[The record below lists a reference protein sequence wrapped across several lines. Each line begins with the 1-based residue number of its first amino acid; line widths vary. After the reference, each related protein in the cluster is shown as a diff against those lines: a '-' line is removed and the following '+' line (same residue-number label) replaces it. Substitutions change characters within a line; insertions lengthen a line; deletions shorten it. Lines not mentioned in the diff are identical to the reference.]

1 MSASDI
7 LDELLDTMPSSYQK
21 TIGFPT
27 YDLLAAVS
35 LRMEGTDTTID
46 EAKQQLDPENL
57 SGDDLDRYI
66 YPRSGLLRKASTFAH
81 GTLTVTGSGTVAIG
95 TLFESVGGV
104 QFAAAETVAID
115 GEGSVPVTC
124 TVDGTAGNLPAHSVT
139 QMPVTIQGIAS
150 CDNPEPLTGGYA
162 EEGDTEYYA
171 RYLLRLR
178 TPATS
183 GNVYHYQQWA
193 LEVSG
198 VGHVKVFP
206 RAQGAYTVD
215 VVIADNAG
223 QPADTA
229 LVKAVQD
236 YIDPDSEG
244 AGRGQAQARP
254 TARAARGQAPIGAQC
269 FVSAATAK
277 QIAVSCK
284 VSKLDTADEES
295 VTATIKSAVAD
306 YLAGTVFTQSY
317 VSYGQ
322 IAAAILSA
330 DGVVDFE
337 GLTVGGGTANIAVG
351 ERECPVLGEVVIT
364 YA

>member
-1 MSASDI
+1 MSASEI
-7 LDELLDTMPSSYQK
+7 LDEMLSAMPESYQK

-35 LRMEGTDTTID
+35 LRMEGTDEAID

-66 YPRSGLLRKASTFAH
+66 YPRSGLARKASTFAH
-81 GTLTVTGSGTVAIG
+81 GTLTVTGSGTVEIG

-104 QFAAAETVAID
+104 QFAATETVVID

-139 QMPVTIQGIAS
+139 QMPVAVQGIAS

-206 RAQGAYTVD
+206 RVQGVNTVD
-215 VVIADNAG
+215 VVIADSTG
-223 QPADTA
+223 QPAGEE
-229 LVKAVQD
+229 LVQAVQA
-236 YIDPDSEG
+236 YIDPESEG
-244 AGRGQAQARP
+244 AG
-254 TARAARGQAPIGAQC
+254 RGQAPIGAQC
-269 FVSAATAK
+269 FVSAAAEK
-277 QIAVSCK
+277 KIAIACK
-284 VSKLDTADEES
+284 VFKSNTAEADS
-295 VTATIKSAVAD
+295 VTAAVRAAVAA
-306 YLAGTVFTQSY
+306 YLAGTVFVQDY
-317 VSYGQ
+317 VSYAQ

-351 ERECPVLGEVVIT
+351 ERECPVLGEVTIT
-364 YA
+364 YG

>member
-1 MSASDI
+1 MSASEI
-7 LDELLDTMPSSYQK
+7 LSKMLSAMPESYQK

-35 LRMEGTDTTID
+35 LRMEGTDTAID
-46 EAKQQLDPENL
+46 EARQQLDPENL
-57 SGDDLDRYI
+57 HDSALDRYI
-66 YPRSGLLRKASTFAH
+66 YPRSGLERKAATFAH
-81 GTLTVTGSGTVAIG
+81 GSLTVTGTGTVEQG
-95 TLFESVGGV
+95 TLFESGGGV
-104 QFAAAETVAID
+104 QYYATETVAIE
-115 GEGSVPVTC
+115 GEGTVPVTC

-139 QMPVTIQGIAS
+139 QMPVAVQGIAS
-150 CDNPEPLTGGYA
+150 CDNPEPIGGGYA
-162 EEGDTEYYA
+162 EESDSEYYA

-229 LVKAVQD
+229 LVKAVQE
-236 YIDPDSEG
+236 YIDPESEG
-244 AGRGQAQARP
+244 AG
-254 TARAARGQAPIGAQC
+254 RGQAPIGAQC
-269 FVSAATAK
+269 FVSAAAEK
-277 QIAVSCK
+277 KIAIACK
-284 VSKLDTADEES
+284 VFKSDTAEANS
-295 VTATIKSAVAD
+295 VTAAVKAAVAG
-306 YLAGTVFTQSY
+306 YLAGTVFVQSY
-317 VSYGQ
+317 VSYAQ

-337 GLTVGGGTANIAVG
+337 GLAVGGGTSNIAVG
-351 ERECPVLGEVVIT
+351 ERECPVLGEVTIT
-364 YA
+364 YG

>member
-1 MSASDI
+1 MSASEI
-7 LDELLDTMPSSYQK
+7 LDEMLSAMPESYQK

-66 YPRSGLLRKASTFAH
+66 YPRSGLARKASTFAH
-81 GTLTVTGSGTVAIG
+81 GTLTVTGSGTVEIG

-104 QFAAAETVAID
+104 QFAATETVVID

-139 QMPVTIQGIAS
+139 QMPVAVQGIAS

-206 RAQGAYTVD
+206 RVQGVNTVD
-215 VVIADNAG
+215 VVIADSTG
-223 QPADTA
+223 QPAGEE
-229 LVKAVQD
+229 LVAAVQA
-236 YIDPDSEG
+236 YIDPESEG
-244 AGRGQAQARP
+244 AG
-254 TARAARGQAPIGAQC
+254 RGQAPIGAQC
-269 FVSAATAK
+269 FVSAAAEK
-277 QIAVSCK
+277 KIAIACK
-284 VSKLDTADEES
+284 VFKSNTAEADS
-295 VTATIKSAVAD
+295 VTAAVKAAVAA
-306 YLAGTVFTQSY
+306 YLAGTVFVQDY
-317 VSYGQ
+317 VSYAQ

-330 DGVVDFE
+330 EGVVDFE

-351 ERECPVLGEVVIT
+351 ERECPVLGEVTIT
-364 YA
+364 YG

>member
-7 LDELLDTMPSSYQK
+7 LDELLGNMPESYQK

-46 EAKQQLDPENL
+46 EARQQLDPENL
-57 SGDDLDRYI
+57 HDSALDRYI
-66 YPRSGLLRKASTFAH
+66 YPRSGLERKAATFAH
-81 GTLTVTGSGTVAIG
+81 GSLTVTGTGTVEQG
-95 TLFESVGGV
+95 TLFESGGGI
-104 QFAAAETVAID
+104 QFYATETVAIE
-115 GEGSVPVTC
+115 GEGTVPVTC

-139 QMPVTIQGIAS
+139 QMPVTVQGIAS
-150 CDNPEPLTGGYA
+150 CDNPEPIGGGYA
-162 EEGDTEYYA
+162 EESDSEYYA
-171 RYLLRLR
+171 RYLVVLR

-183 GNVYHYQQWA
+183 GNIYHYVQWA
-193 LEVSG
+193 LEVAG

-206 RAQGAYTVD
+206 RVQGINTVD

-223 QPADTA
+223 QPASPA
-229 LVKAVQD
+229 LVKSVQD

-244 AGRGQAQARP
+244 AGRGQA
-254 TARAARGQAPIGAQC
+254 PIGAQC
-269 FVSAATAK
+269 FVTAATGKA
-277 QIAVSCK
+277 ITVSCT
-284 VSKLDTADEES
+284 VSKSDTADEES
-295 VTATIKSAVAD
+295 VTAAIKSAVAD
-306 YLAGTVFTQSY
+306 YLASTVFAQSY

-337 GLTVGGGTANIAVG
+337 GLAIGGGTSNIAVG
-351 ERECPVLGEVVIT
+351 ERECPVLGEVTIT
-364 YA
+364 YG

>member
-1 MSASDI
+1 MSASEI
-7 LDELLDTMPSSYQK
+7 LDKMLSAMPESYQK

-46 EAKQQLDPENL
+46 EARQQLDPENL
-57 SGDDLDRYI
+57 HDSALDRYI
-66 YPRSGLLRKASTFAH
+66 YPRSGLERKAATFAH
-81 GTLTVTGSGTVAIG
+81 GSLTVTGTGTVEQG
-95 TLFESVGGV
+95 TLFESGGGV
-104 QFAAAETVAID
+104 QFYATETVAIE
-115 GEGSVPVTC
+115 GEGTVPVTC

-139 QMPVTIQGIAS
+139 QMPVAVQGIAA
-150 CDNPEPLTGGYA
+150 CDNPEAIGGGYA
-162 EEGDTEYYA
+162 EESDSEYYA
-171 RYLLRLR
+171 RFLLRLR

-206 RAQGAYTVD
+206 RVQGVNTVD

-229 LVKAVQD
+229 LVKAAQE
-236 YIDPDSEG
+236 YIDPESEG
-244 AGRGQAQARP
+244 AG
-254 TARAARGQAPIGAQC
+254 RGQAPIGAQC
-269 FVSAATAK
+269 FVSAASAK
-277 QIAVSCK
+277 SIAIACK

-295 VTATIKSAVAD
+295 VTAAIKSAVAD
-306 YLAGTVFTQSY
+306 YLASTVFAQSY

-322 IAAAILSA
+322 VAAAILSA

-337 GLTVGGGTANIAVG
+337 GLAVGGGTSNIAVG
-351 ERECPVLGEVVIT
+351 ERECPVLGEVTIT
-364 YA
+364 YG

>member
-1 MSASDI
+1 MSASEI
-7 LDELLDTMPSSYQK
+7 LDEMLGNMPESYQK

-46 EAKQQLDPENL
+46 EARQQLDPENL
-57 SGDDLDRYI
+57 HDSALDRYI
-66 YPRSGLLRKASTFAH
+66 YQRSGLERKAATFAH
-81 GTLTVTGSGTVAIG
+81 GSLTVTGTGTVEQG
-95 TLFESVGGV
+95 TLFESGGGV
-104 QFAAAETVAID
+104 QYYATETVAIE
-115 GEGSVPVTC
+115 GEGTVPVTC

-139 QMPVTIQGIAS
+139 QMPVAVQGIAS
-150 CDNPEPLTGGYA
+150 CDNPEPIGGGYA
-162 EEGDTEYYA
+162 EESDSEYYA

-244 AGRGQAQARP
+244 AGRGQA
-254 TARAARGQAPIGAQC
+254 PIGAQC
-269 FVSAATAK
+269 FATAATGKA
-277 QIAVSCK
+277 ITVSCTVTK
-284 VSKLDTADEES
+284 SDTADEES
-295 VTATIKSAVAD
+295 VTAAIKSAVAD
-306 YLAGTVFTQSY
+306 YLASTVFAQSY

-322 IAAAILSA
+322 VAAAILSA
-330 DGVVDFE
+330 EGVVDFE
-337 GLTVGGGTANIAVG
+337 GLTVGGGTSNIAVG
-351 ERECPVLGEVVIT
+351 ERECPVLGEVTIT
-364 YA
+364 YG

>member
-1 MSASDI
+1 MSASEI
-7 LDELLDTMPSSYQK
+7 LDKMLSAMPESYQK

-46 EAKQQLDPENL
+46 EARQQLDPENL
-57 SGDDLDRYI
+57 HDSALDRYI
-66 YPRSGLLRKASTFAH
+66 YPRSGLERKAATFAH
-81 GTLTVTGSGTVAIG
+81 GSLTVTGTGTVEQG
-95 TLFESVGGV
+95 TLFESGGGV
-104 QFAAAETVAID
+104 QFYATETVAIE
-115 GEGSVPVTC
+115 GEGTVPVTC
-124 TVDGTAGNLPAHSVT
+124 TVDGMAGNLPAHSVT
-139 QMPVTIQGIAS
+139 QMPVAVQGIAA
-150 CDNPEPLTGGYA
+150 CDNPEAIGGGYA
-162 EEGDTEYYA
+162 EESDSEYYA
-171 RYLLRLR
+171 RFLLRLR

-206 RAQGAYTVD
+206 RVQGVNTVD

-229 LVKAVQD
+229 LVKAVQE
-236 YIDPDSEG
+236 YIDPESEG
-244 AGRGQAQARP
+244 AG
-254 TARAARGQAPIGAQC
+254 RGQAPIGAQC
-269 FVSAATAK
+269 FVSAASAK
-277 QIAVSCK
+277 SIAIACK

-295 VTATIKSAVAD
+295 VTAAIKSAVAD
-306 YLAGTVFTQSY
+306 YLASTVFAQSY

-322 IAAAILSA
+322 VAAAILSA

-337 GLTVGGGTANIAVG
+337 GLAVGGGTSNIAVG
-351 ERECPVLGEVVIT
+351 ERECPVLGEVTIT
-364 YA
+364 YG

>member
-1 MSASDI
+1 MSASEI
-7 LDELLDTMPSSYQK
+7 LDEMLSAMPESYQK

-35 LRMEGTDTTID
+35 LRMEGTDEAID

-66 YPRSGLLRKASTFAH
+66 YPRSGLARKASTFAH
-81 GTLTVTGSGTVAIG
+81 GTLTVTGSGTVEIG

-104 QFAAAETVAID
+104 QFAATETVVID

-139 QMPVTIQGIAS
+139 QMPVAVQGIAS
-150 CDNPEPLTGGYA
+150 CDNPEPIGGGYA
-162 EEGDTEYYA
+162 EESDSEYYA
-171 RYLLRLR
+171 RYLVVLR

-183 GNVYHYQQWA
+183 GNVYHYVQWA
-193 LEVSG
+193 LEVAG

-206 RAQGAYTVD
+206 RVQGVNTVD

-223 QPADTA
+223 QPAGEE
-229 LVKAVQD
+229 LVAAVQA
-236 YIDPDSEG
+236 YIDPESEG
-244 AGRGQAQARP
+244 AG
-254 TARAARGQAPIGAQC
+254 RGQAPIGAQC
-269 FVSAATAK
+269 FVSAAAEK
-277 QIAVSCK
+277 KIAIACK
-284 VSKLDTADEES
+284 VFKSNTAEADS
-295 VTATIKSAVAD
+295 VTAAVKAAVAA
-306 YLAGTVFTQSY
+306 YLAGTVFVQDY
-317 VSYGQ
+317 VSYAQ

-330 DGVVDFE
+330 EGVVDFE

-351 ERECPVLGEVVIT
+351 ERECPVLGEVTIT
-364 YA
+364 YG

>member
-1 MSASDI
+1 MSASEI
-7 LDELLDTMPSSYQK
+7 LDKMLSAMPESYQK

-46 EAKQQLDPENL
+46 EARQQLDPENL
-57 SGDDLDRYI
+57 HDSALDRYI
-66 YPRSGLLRKASTFAH
+66 YPRSGLERKAATFAH
-81 GTLTVTGSGTVAIG
+81 GSLTVTGTGTVEQG
-95 TLFESVGGV
+95 TLFESGGGV
-104 QFAAAETVAID
+104 QYYATETVAIE
-115 GEGSVPVTC
+115 GEGTVPVTC

-139 QMPVTIQGIAS
+139 QMPVAVQGIAS
-150 CDNPEPLTGGYA
+150 CDNPEPIGGGYA
-162 EEGDTEYYA
+162 EESDSEYYA

-206 RAQGAYTVD
+206 RVQGVNTVD

-229 LVKAVQD
+229 LVKAVQE
-236 YIDPDSEG
+236 YIDPESEG
-244 AGRGQAQARP
+244 AG
-254 TARAARGQAPIGAQC
+254 RGQAPIGAQC
-269 FVSAATAK
+269 FVSAASAK
-277 QIAVSCK
+277 SIAIACK

-295 VTATIKSAVAD
+295 VTAAVKAAVAGF
-306 YLAGTVFTQSY
+306 LAGTVFAQDY
-317 VSYGQ
+317 VSYAQ
-322 IAAAILSA
+322 VAAAILSA
-330 DGVVDFE
+330 DGVADFE
-337 GLTVGGGTANIAVG
+337 GLTVGGGTSNIAVG
-351 ERECPVLGEVVIT
+351 ERECPVLGEVTIT
-364 YA
+364 YG

>member
-1 MSASDI
+1 MSASEI
-7 LDELLDTMPSSYQK
+7 LDEMLSAMPESYQK

-35 LRMEGTDTTID
+35 LRMEGTDEAID

-66 YPRSGLLRKASTFAH
+66 YPRSGLARKASTFAH
-81 GTLTVTGSGTVAIG
+81 GTLTVTGSGTVEIG

-104 QFAAAETVAID
+104 QFAATETVVID

-139 QMPVTIQGIAS
+139 QMPVAVQGIAS

-206 RAQGAYTVD
+206 RVQGVNTVD
-215 VVIADNAG
+215 VVIADSTG
-223 QPADTA
+223 QPAGEE
-229 LVKAVQD
+229 LVQAVQA
-236 YIDPDSEG
+236 YIDPESEG
-244 AGRGQAQARP
+244 AG
-254 TARAARGQAPIGAQC
+254 RGQAPIGAQC
-269 FVSAATAK
+269 FVSAAAEK
-277 QIAVSCK
+277 KIAIACK
-284 VSKLDTADEES
+284 VFKSNTAEADS
-295 VTATIKSAVAD
+295 VTAAVKAAVAA
-306 YLAGTVFTQSY
+306 YLAGTVFVQDY
-317 VSYGQ
+317 VSYAQ

-330 DGVVDFE
+330 EGVVDFE

-351 ERECPVLGEVVIT
+351 ERECAVLGEVTIT
-364 YA
+364 YG